1 MELCDDPQN
10 YQPPSHYE
18 SVVFKEDMSTLT
30 QYVKHTSFWYMDQ
43 LEGWCTKNKASVLI
57 DFIFMMNP
65 TKIVEIGV
73 WGGKS
78 LIPMAYA
85 LKVSGQ
91 GKVYGI
97 DPWESRASAEGMDGL
112 NYDWW
117 SKVDHGMILRG
128 LQTKIAEFQL
138 TEQIELIRATS
149 EEAYPIS
156 DIDILHIDGN
166 HSAKSCTF
174 DIHKWVP
181 LVRKG
186 GIIILDDVNWVN
198 QDTTNEN
205 AVKWLDS
212 NCIRFSLFR
221 ETNEWGIWLKP

>member
-1 MELCDDPQN
+1 MELYDNPQN
-10 YQPPSHYE
+10 HQPPSHYE
-18 SVVFKEDMSTLT
+18 IVVFNENMNIIT
-30 QYVKHTSFWYMDQ
+30 QYVKYTAFAYMDQ

-65 TKIVEIGV
+65 HTIVEIGV

-78 LIPMAYA
+78 LIPMACA

-91 GKVYGI
+91 GKIYGI
-97 DPWESRASAEGMDGL
+97 DPWENSASTEGMDGI

-117 SKVDHGMILRG
+117 SKVDHEMILRG
-128 LQTKIAEFQL
+128 LQIKIADFQL
-138 TEQIELIRATS
+138 TEQIELIRTTS
-149 EEAYPIS
+149 EEADPIS
-156 DIDILHIDGN
+156 NIDILHIDGN
-166 HSAKSCTF
+166 HSAKACNL
-174 DIHKWVP
+174 DIQKWVP

-186 GIIILDDVNWVN
+186 GLIILDDVNWVN
-198 QDTTNEN
+198 ETTNEY

-221 ETNEWGIWLKP
+221 ESNEWGIWVKP